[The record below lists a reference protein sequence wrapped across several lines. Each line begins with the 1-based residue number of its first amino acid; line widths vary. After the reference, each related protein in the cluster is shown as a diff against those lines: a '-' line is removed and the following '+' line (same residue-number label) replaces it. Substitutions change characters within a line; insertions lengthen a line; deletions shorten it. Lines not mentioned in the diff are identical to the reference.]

1 MKLLRSQFGLVLLV
15 LCAFTSTVKAEG
27 GPVFG
32 GVERPRSSLV
42 FEFQAYP
49 TGIIPGFTYERF
61 FRPRQSLNFR
71 IGRQIIRH
79 GDEGRQDDERGEGG
93 GGSIGC

>member
-1 MKLLRSQFGLVLLV
+1 MKLHRYPLLLLGHLLV
-15 LCAFTSTVKAEG
+15 SFGGAAHAEG

-61 FRPRQSLNFR
+61 FSPRQSLNFR

-79 GDEGRQDDERGEGG
+79 RDE
-93 GGSIGC
+93 